1 MELEAASMPWWKNSL
16 NLLEVAAREEL
27 FLATWPRTSAGT
39 VPVWINGSLLLPGP
53 PEAGGDWP
61 WRTRQARSRPGPR
74 RRT

>member
-39 VPVWINGSLLLPGP
+39 VPVWINGFSAPAWPTRGRRGLALENTAS
-53 PEAGGDWP
+53 PEQTWL
-61 WRTRQARSRPGPR
+61 
-74 RRT
+74 